1 METDIKETINKLREV
16 EKKCIKSRY
25 ETYGSC
31 QCQGC
36 RYALEQ
42 HKYLA
47 LLETWAKDHE
57 KAKIISKE
65 IGIDEVVLDMKELIS
80 NDVSRYLEHMYSF
93 ETAVNHSPMFYRDIE
108 NIRHWNTIGAIDY
121 NRPMTTPLY
130 QGLRENNLNLIR
142 EGCKQI
148 DINELDPYGKTPLMY
163 ACLHC
168 TLEIVK
174 ALVEDGS
181 DVNKRDLLGWT
192 PLFYCKDTAIADY
205 LLSVGADINA
215 QDYRGNNLLLHNIL
229 DPMGDSGF
237 AFSPNTPLIELFINR
252 GIDVN
257 AKDNKGYT
265 ALMRLIGGIRI
276 KDKKEILTLLRQAPA
291 TDVNI
296 KNAEGKTA
304 IDIVKENINKTI
316 EYARLRQAIEEQ
328 RGTIGGCVVGDEPED
343 YVPPRKEVKLPE
355 IDEVELTIADKED
368 IEECNKI
375 IDMLKKCEG
384 K

>member
-1 METDIKETINKLREV
+1 METDIKETINKLREI
-16 EKKCIKSRY
+16 EKKCLKSRY
-25 ETYGSC
+25 ENYGNC

-36 RYALEQ
+36 RYAMEQ

-93 ETAVNHSPMFYRDIE
+93 EAAVNHSPMFYRDIE

-174 ALVEDGS
+174 ALVGEGA

-192 PLFYCKDTAIADY
+192 PLFYCKDAAIADY
-205 LLSVGADINA
+205 LLSVGADIKA
-215 QDYRGNNLLLHNIL
+215 QDYRGNSLLIHNVL
-229 DPMGDSGF
+229 P
-237 AFSPNTPLIELFINR
+237 PNTPLIKLFIDR

-257 AKDNKGYT
+257 AQDKRGYT
-265 ALMRLIGGIRI
+265 ALMHLVADFSGMELI
-276 KDKKEILTLLRQAPA
+276 KLLLANPNI
-291 TDVNI
+291 DVNI
-296 KNAEGKTA
+296 KNDEGTTVLG
-304 IDIVKENINKTI
+304 IVKKSMDIQIETARMLQAMKKQKRTI
-316 EYARLRQAIEEQ
+316 W
-328 RGTIGGCVVGDEPED
+328 GCIPIDKPSGNEVL
-343 YVPPRKEVKLPE
+343 PRKEVQLPPIE
-355 IDEVELTIADKED
+355 EVEFPPYLKRVVDGIQEV
-368 IEECNKI
+368 
-375 IDMLKKCEG
+375 IDLLVAHGAK
-384 K
+384 

>member
-1 METDIKETINKLREV
+1 METDIKETVNKLREV

-25 ETYGSC
+25 ETYGRC

-42 HKYLA
+42 HNCLA
-47 LLETWAKDHE
+47 KLEEWAKDTE

-80 NDVSRYLEHMYSF
+80 NDVSRYLEHMYNF

-121 NRPMTTPLY
+121 NRPTSTPLY
-130 QGLRENNLNLIR
+130 QGLRDNNLDLIR

-174 ALVEDGS
+174 ALVEDGA

-192 PLFYCKDTAIADY
+192 PLFYCKDTAMADY

-252 GIDVN
+252 GINVN

-276 KDKKEILTLLRQAPA
+276 KDKKKILTLLRQAPA

-328 RGTIGGCVVGDEPED
+328 RGTIGECVVGDEPED

-355 IDEVELTIADKED
+355 IDEVKLTSLDKED
-368 IEECNKI
+368 IEECNQI
-375 IDMLKKCEG
+375 LDMLKEHGG

>member
-1 METDIKETINKLREV
+1 METDIKETVNKLREV

-25 ETYGSC
+25 ETYGRC

-42 HKYLA
+42 HNCLA
-47 LLETWAKDHE
+47 KLEEWAKDTE

-80 NDVSRYLEHMYSF
+80 NDVSRYLEHMYNF

-121 NRPMTTPLY
+121 NRPMSTPLY
-130 QGLRENNLNLIR
+130 QGLRDNNLDLIR

-148 DINELDPYGKTPLMY
+148 DINALDSYGKTPLMY

-174 ALVEDGS
+174 ALVEDGA

-192 PLFYCKDTAIADY
+192 PLFYCKDTAMADY

-229 DPMGDSGF
+229 DPMGNSGF

-252 GIDVN
+252 GINVN

-276 KDKKEILTLLRQAPA
+276 KDKKKILTLLRQAPT

-328 RGTIGGCVVGDEPED
+328 RGTIGGCIVEDESED
-343 YVPPRKEVKLPE
+343 YVPSRKEVKLPE

-375 IDMLKKCEG
+375 IDILKERGDK
-384 K
+384 